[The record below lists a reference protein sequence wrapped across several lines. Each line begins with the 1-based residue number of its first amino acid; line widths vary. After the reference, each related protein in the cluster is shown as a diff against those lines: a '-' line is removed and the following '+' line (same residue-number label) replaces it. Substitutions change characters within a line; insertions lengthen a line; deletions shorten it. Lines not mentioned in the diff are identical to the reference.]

1 MSEFEKEPSPE
12 EQEREH
18 LIRVIREYLPDDE
31 AYLLKAHPD
40 VEDLRMAIDG
50 SLLAEG
56 FDSDEIL
63 TDSGEYVEVKYKEQ
77 EVSDR
82 DEV

>member
-12 EQEREH
+12 DLERER
-18 LIRVIREYLPDDE
+18 LLRVIREHLPEDE
-31 AYLLKAHPD
+31 EHLLEAHPD
-40 VEDLRMAIDG
+40 VDDLRMAIDG

-56 FDSDEIL
+56 FDPDEIFS
-63 TDSGEYVEVKYKEQ
+63 DSGEYEEVRYKAQ
-77 EVSDR
+77 GVGDQ